1 MSERPEG
8 TAALVGFAGALR
20 ERGLRVSPAEVA
32 RFQAAVG
39 VLPRGD
45 AAELYWAG
53 RACFAVPPPMVGGY
67 DAAFAEYFLG
77 AAGRPAE
84 EASRGQDSARSGAA
98 GAAPAGR
105 APIPLDLASED
116 GTDGGSAA
124 SAAEVLRVTPF
135 AACTAEELAVVADM
149 VRRLRARPPE
159 RPDRRMR
166 PARRAEAIDLRAT
179 ARRAMRT
186 QGELILP
193 TWRGHRRRPRR
204 IVILLDV
211 SRSMAVN
218 SRLLLHFA
226 YAVANARRGVEVVC
240 FGTHL
245 TRITGLLRS
254 RRSAHALETAAMSVL
269 DWHGGTRIADAV
281 GGLRTM
287 RSVRGALRGSV
298 AVICSDGL
306 EQGDCADLGR
316 QMYLLRRTCHQI
328 IWLNP
333 LAGDPRYQPIARGMR
348 ASLPYVD
355 LLMAADTVAAL
366 EAAAWALAV
375 PADGRRAAVSGRLR
389 DTAAADGRCTSHW
402 RGRKALKSD
411 YGCCGGG

>member
-1 MSERPEG
+1 VSERPEG
-8 TAALVGFAGALR
+8 TPALVGFAGALR

-67 DAAFAEYFLG
+67 DTVFAEYFLG

-84 EASRGQDSARSGAA
+84 EASRGQDSARAGAA
-98 GAAPAGR
+98 DAAPAGR
-105 APIPLDLASED
+105 APVPLDLAADD
-116 GTDGGSAA
+116 GTEGGSAERDDVGMAA

-135 AACTAEELAVVADM
+135 AACTPEELALVAGM

-159 RPDRRMR
+159 RPGRRMR
-166 PARRAEAIDLRAT
+166 PAHRAEAIDLRAT

-186 QGELILP
+186 QGELIRP
-193 TWRGHRRRPRR
+193 AWRGHRRRPRR

-254 RRSAHALETAAMSVL
+254 RRSARALEAAAMSVL

-281 GGLRTM
+281 GGLRAM
-287 RSVRGALRGSV
+287 RSVRGALRGAV
-298 AVICSDGL
+298 VVICSDGL

-316 QMYLLRRTCHQI
+316 QMYLLRRTCHQV

-375 PADGRRAAVSGRLR
+375 PADGRRAAVSG
-389 DTAAADGRCTSHW
+389 AGRP
-402 RGRKALKSD
+402 RPFAVPAPA
-411 YGCCGGG
+411 